1 MSLTI
6 ISFGYLHGRAPKADL
21 VTDLRPYRDP
31 HVDPAMRELTG
42 LDARIIH
49 TVLGTPG
56 ITEVLSGLVVDA
68 FRYTETGPTA
78 FAVGC
83 AGGRHRSVVV
93 ANKLGLL
100 VRQMGITTTVVHTDI
115 HRPVVNR

>member
-1 MSLTI
+1 MNLAI
-6 ISFGYLHGRAPKADL
+6 ISFGYLHGWAPKADL

-42 LDARIIH
+42 LDERVIH

-56 ITEVLSGLVVDA
+56 ITEVLSGLVMDA
-68 FRYTETGPTA
+68 FRYTETGPATFA
-78 FAVGC
+78 FGC
-83 AGGRHRSVVV
+83 SGGRHRSVVV
-93 ANKLGLL
+93 ANKLAAL
-100 VRQMGITTTVVHTDI
+100 VGPMGITTTVVHTDI